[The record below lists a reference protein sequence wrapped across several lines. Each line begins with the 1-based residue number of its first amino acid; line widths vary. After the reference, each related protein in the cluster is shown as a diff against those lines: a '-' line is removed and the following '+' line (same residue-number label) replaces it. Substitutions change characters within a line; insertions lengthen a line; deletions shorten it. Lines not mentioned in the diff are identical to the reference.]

1 MHRAPS
7 RFRVRLSAVAFLSLV
22 TSMSGVAQTDP
33 ASRDPFETEHSF
45 SKSVILDLDARNF
58 KDLDERAADIRKRRA
73 MFDSGAWKLWWFVDA
88 FNIREPALHGVEP
101 QSVETLIHEWIAT
114 TSSVTSRVALAQ
126 FHLGFADSLPDNAW
140 QDHEKHMAAAE
151 QVLDALEAEGR
162 CDIDCLSLQISAH
175 HLGGW
180 SEPLRKVLK
189 KEPGYWHAFA
199 VAAYFLGPQWGGSAQ
214 ELEKFAGEAADATRT
229 TMGESVYMKAIVIV
243 ESYGYDPT
251 YDWKRLRKGFEDF
264 QSRFPKSRVNFYRFA
279 RFAFEVH
286 DREMFRRLIANPFI
300 ESWQFQEERKW
311 AMEPD
316 PPASSRSTNLA
327 RVALTELTTS
337 GHTEHPILFYYESG
351 GKTFGASVAPSTIDQ
366 WTWNRRQ
373 VTSSVRV
380 PLVQSASQSIVFQ
393 EEGKTALSPFHI
405 RSVEPIILE
414 LVTAI
419 TCRVFENACV
429 PVRLQARIVGQSN
442 QNLTLRVLEPP
453 GFDQAVGAPIID
465 DRESLLGI
473 VQSVTRNEDGRL
485 ELSAEP
491 IHFVLGVN
499 RTQTPI
505 GAK

>member
-1 MHRAPS
+1 M
-7 RFRVRLSAVAFLSLV
+7 
-22 TSMSGVAQTDP
+22 TISGVAQTDP

-45 SKSVILDLDARNF
+45 SKSVIHDLDARSF
-58 KDLDERAADIRKRRA
+58 KDLDARAADIRKRRA

-114 TSSVTSRVALAQ
+114 TGSVTSRVALAQ
-126 FHLGFADSLPDNAW
+126 FHLGFADSLPRNAW
-140 QDHEKHMAAAE
+140 QDHEKHVAAAT
-151 QVLDALEAEGR
+151 QILDSLQEEGR
-162 CDIDCLSLQISAH
+162 CDIDCLYLQICAH
-175 HLGGW
+175 NLGGW
-180 SEPLRKVLK
+180 SDPLRKVLK
-189 KEPGYWHAFA
+189 TEPGYWHAFSLA
-199 VAAYFLGPQWGGSAQ
+199 TYFLAPRWGGSTR
-214 ELEKFAGEAADATRT
+214 EIEKFAAEAADATRT
-229 TMGESVYMKAIVIV
+229 TMGESVYMKATAMALSTCAC
-243 ESYGYDPT
+243 EPT
-251 YDWKRLRKGFEDF
+251 YDWKRLRKGFEEF
-264 QSRFPKSRVNFYRFA
+264 QSRFPSSRVNFYSFA
-279 RFAFEVH
+279 RLAFEAH

-316 PPASSRSTNLA
+316 PPVSSRSTNLA

-380 PLVQSASQSIVFQ
+380 PLEQSATPSIVFDA
-393 EEGKTALSPFHI
+393 EGETALSPFHI

-429 PVRLQARIVGQSN
+429 PVRFQARIVGQN
-442 QNLTLRVLEPP
+442 NENLTLRVLEPP
-453 GFDQAVGAPIID
+453 GFDQAIGAPIID

-473 VQSVTRNEDGRL
+473 VHSVTRNEDGSL